1 MKNKSLLA
9 LVIVFSVLIID
20 QALKIWVKLNMHLGQ
35 TIPIIG
41 DWFLLRF
48 TENPGMALGISM
60 PGTYGKILLT
70 TLRIIAAILIG
81 LYLRSLILKNSPI
94 GLIISLSLI
103 LAGAL
108 GNIIDSIFYGV
119 IFSESTYFTK
129 AVIFPEGGGYAPL
142 FRGHVV
148 DMLYFPII
156 KGTYPEWFPFYG
168 GRSFIFFR
176 PIFNI
181 ADSAI
186 TIGVII
192 IFIFQKKFF
201 KK

>member
-1 MKNKSLLA
+1 MKNKSIIA
-9 LVIVFSVLIID
+9 IIVIIFVLIID
-20 QALKIWVKLNMHLGQ
+20 QVLKIWVKLNMHLGQ
-35 TIPIIG
+35 TIPIIN

-48 TENPGMALGISM
+48 TENPGMALGISI

-70 TLRIIAAILIG
+70 TLRIIAAILIS
-81 LYLRSLILKNSPI
+81 LYLRSLILKNSHT

-103 LAGAL
+103 LAGAI

-156 KGTYPEWFPFYG
+156 KGTYPEWFPIYG

-186 TIGVII
+186 TIGVLI